1 MTEPEAPGP
10 LVSVLTPSFNQGRF
24 LGDCIESVT
33 RQTYAN
39 VEHVVYDG
47 GSTDE
52 SVDVLSHAPA
62 SVRWTSEPDSG
73 QANAVNKALRSSR
86 GEVLGWLNSDD
97 AYFDP
102 RAIEAVVAVF
112 ARRPEVDVVYGHAAL
127 VAADGELLHTIW
139 VPPFG
144 DWLHRRLNFVIQPAA
159 FVRRSAV
166 GDTLLDESYDFTMDR
181 ELWVRLRAEGR
192 GFARVGRILAIDRHH
207 PARKVYTMQEV
218 GDRERDRL
226 RVAYGLPDWRRQTRT
241 SALYR
246 AAARMLG
253 VGLLPKAANPTALDV
268 RRVSRSTLFRR
279 QVAVRRRSMPANEAA
294 GGIGADDHESPPAS
308 P

>member
-1 MTEPEAPGP
+1 VSRSGLRP

-33 RQTYAN
+33 RQTYPE
-39 VEHVVYDG
+39 VEHVVFDG

-52 SVDVLSHAPA
+52 SLDVLGRAPGT
-62 SVRWTSEPDSG
+62 VRWCSEPDTG

-86 GEVLGWLNSDD
+86 GAILGWLNSDD
-97 AYFDP
+97 AYLDP
-102 RAIEAVVAVF
+102 HAIEAAVDVF
-112 ARRPEVDVVYGHAAL
+112 ARKPEVDVVYGHAAL

-139 VPPFG
+139 VPPFT
-144 DWLHRRLNFVIQPAA
+144 DWLHRRVNFVIQPAA

-166 GDTLLDESYDFTMDR
+166 GETLLDESYDFTMDR
-181 ELWVRLRAEGR
+181 ELWLRLRSEGH

-207 PARKVYTMQEV
+207 PARKVYTMQDV

-226 RVAYGLPDWRRQTRT
+226 RVAYDLPDWRGQTRP

-246 AAARMLG
+246 VVARMLG
-253 VGLLPKAANPTALDV
+253 VGLVGAATRPAAFDV
-268 RRVSRSTLFRR
+268 RHAKRSTLLRR
-279 QVAVRRRSMPANEAA
+279 QVATRRRSMPARDAA
-294 GGIGADDHESPPAS
+294 GGGSPDDHVRRPDSP
-308 P
+308 